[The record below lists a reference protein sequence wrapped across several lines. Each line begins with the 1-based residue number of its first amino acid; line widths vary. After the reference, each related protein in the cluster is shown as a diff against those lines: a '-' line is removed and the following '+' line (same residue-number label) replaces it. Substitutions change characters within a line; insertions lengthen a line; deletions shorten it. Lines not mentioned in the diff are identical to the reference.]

1 MEELEQRQVETIL
14 KALSQIRTHQRS
26 DDRSIIERSV
36 SFLLL
41 ALICIFALNSIG
53 NVQKYVGRFHDHW
66 TGDVLGIAFGTVVF
80 VCAYIAATTHGHPR
94 WVAVVIGTVFG
105 VASAQFQ
112 ADLYM
117 SEGMQPTTA
126 RALSF
131 IPILAGEV
139 GLALLESL
147 YSRQHRAEVQA
158 VETAQ
163 KEADE
168 HALDATVAALTGQ
181 LKQQSQRILDLQQQA
196 DSAGKSLANA
206 QLPSPNGQMI
216 ARDNGRR
223 TGVLDLANDA
233 RAILKQQRKAAIPQ
247 VLGAVGLPL
256 STGELRDRLQQ
267 TYGWEVSADSVR
279 RYCQELAA
287 EGIVAS
293 DRRKWQLTGQRHVSK
308 LPVHTTVGVPA
319 VNGASVG

>member
-1 MEELEQRQVETIL
+1 METIL
-14 KALSQIRTHQRS
+14 NALTQMRTQQRQ

-112 ADLYM
+112 SDLYM

-158 VETAQ
+158 VEAAQ

-181 LKQQSQRILDLQQQA
+181 LKQQNQRILDLQQQA
-196 DSAGKSLANA
+196 DSAAKSLANA
-206 QLPSPNGQMI
+206 QLPSPNGQVI
-216 ARDNGRR
+216 ASDNGRR
-223 TGVLDLANDA
+223 TGDLDQANDA
-233 RAILKQQRKAAIPQ
+233 RAVLKQQRKAAIPQ
-247 VLGAVGLPL
+247 VLAAVGLPL
-256 STGELRDRLQQ
+256 STGELRDRLLHMH
-267 TYGWEVSADSVR
+267 GWEVSADSVR

-293 DRRKWQLTGQRHVSK
+293 DRRKWQLTDRQS
-308 LPVHTTVGVPA
+308 LIQMPVHATVGIPA
-319 VNGASVG
+319 VNGTGAG